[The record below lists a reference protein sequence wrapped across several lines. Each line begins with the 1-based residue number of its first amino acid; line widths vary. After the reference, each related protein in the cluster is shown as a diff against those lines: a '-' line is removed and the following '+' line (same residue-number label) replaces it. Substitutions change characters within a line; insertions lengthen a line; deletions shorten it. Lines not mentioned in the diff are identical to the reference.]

1 MILVYRPELE
11 NPPMAKEASLGFTFT
26 QKNGLS
32 DFVKLENGVNRDFKV
47 SDWER
52 IKTKTVVKNLM
63 ALGALRVETEDEAE
77 LAINTAVDVSD
88 LDNVDVT
95 SAMRLIEDSF
105 DITQLQKWE
114 ANEKRIRVRNAINKR
129 ISAITEGKG

>member
-11 NPPMAKEASLGFTFT
+11 NPPMAKEASIGFTFV
-26 QKNGLS
+26 QPNGRS
-32 DFVKLENGVNRDFKV
+32 EFVKLTNGVNRDFKN
-47 SDWER
+47 SDWDR
-52 IKTKTVVKNLM
+52 IKSKTVVKKLM
-63 ALGALRVETEDEAE
+63 SLGALRIETDDEAE
-77 LAINTAVDVSD
+77 VAINSAVDVSD
-88 LDNVDVT
+88 LDSVDVT

-114 ANEKRIRVRNAINKR
+114 ANEKRIRVRNAVNKR